1 MPRPQPLSAAPGAG
15 PVRHPD
21 DLVVALLAAGVLA
34 GTTRAAGRDVGP
46 GERRVFEVVN
56 RYPSWL
62 EYLTWLPMQLGSL
75 WGPFAVGAVAWWRL
89 RSWRAAVGA
98 VACGVL
104 AWQLAKAVKA
114 VVERGRP
121 LDELDDVVRRLGTPR
136 EGLGFVSGHAA
147 VSAAIATTMSPY
159 LSRPGRAGMMLAAA
173 AVGTARIHVAA
184 HLPLDVVGGAA
195 LGVVVGEVWRFAVGI
210 DPAAGA
216 VEQDEGAVDA

>member
-1 MPRPQPLSAAPGAG
+1 MPHPQPLSVGRAPVRRPADLAAAVVGAG
-15 PVRHPD
+15 V
-21 DLVVALLAAGVLA
+21 LVGAGLAAG
-34 GTTRAAGRDVGP
+34 REVGE
-46 GERRVFEVVN
+46 GERRAFELVN
-56 RYPSWL
+56 RRPSWL
-62 EYLTWLPMQLGSL
+62 EYLLWLPMQLGSL

-98 VACGVL
+98 VATGVV

-147 VSAAIATTMSPY
+147 VSAALATCMAPY
-159 LSRPGRAGMMLAAA
+159 LPRSGRLALALAAVV
-173 AVGTARIHVAA
+173 VGTARIHVAA

-195 LGVVVGEVWRFAVGI
+195 LGVVVGELWRLAVGI
-210 DPAAGA
+210 DPVGG
-216 VEQDEGAVDA
+216 VVPEEEVPGG